1 MMFKNIVKAITV
13 MVEIVLALV
22 ILMVFTAFALQPT
35 ELLLFTNALILVMI
49 MVQLY
54 TVNTITDLYE
64 KLETLRMMRRR
75 K

>member
-1 MMFKNIVKAITV
+1 MLFKNFVKAITV
-13 MVEIVLALV
+13 MVEIVLAIV

>member
-1 MMFKNIVKAITV
+1 MLFKNFVKAITV
-13 MVEIVLALV
+13 MVEIVLAIV

-64 KLETLRMMRRR
+64 KLETLRVVRR
-75 K
+75 KR

>member
-35 ELLLFTNALILVMI
+35 ELLLFTNALVLVMI

-64 KLETLRMMRRR
+64 KLETLKVVKR

>member
-1 MMFKNIVKAITV
+1 MMFKNFVKAITV
-13 MVEIVLALV
+13 MVEIILALV
-22 ILMVFTAFALQPT
+22 ILIVFTAFALQPT

-64 KLETLRMMRRR
+64 KLDKLKVVKRR
-75 K
+75 

>member
-1 MMFKNIVKAITV
+1 MMFKNFVKAITV
-13 MVEIVLALV
+13 MVQIVLALV

-64 KLETLRMMRRR
+64 KLETIKVVKRR
-75 K
+75 

>member
-1 MMFKNIVKAITV
+1 
-13 MVEIVLALV
+13 MVEIVLAIV